1 MSRGLDNFKKN
12 NMQRASNN
20 ATYQQISQTQLFES
34 AAVKSM
40 FCAKVN
46 SLEPHFEPADTSAA
60 DNLEINANHDTQK
73 RPDIVRSQ
81 DGKSS

>member
-1 MSRGLDNFKKN
+1 
-12 NMQRASNN
+12 
-20 ATYQQISQTQLFES
+20 
-34 AAVKSM
+34 M

-60 DNLEINANHDTQK
+60 YNLEINANHDTQK